1 LGTRK
6 RNFIGVKDGVKENI
20 EEIWNRIDEA
30 ARKVGRKREEIELVA
45 VSKGVSAEK
54 IREAVHS
61 GIKIVGES
69 RVQEAEV
76 KHQELRDIE
85 GLEWHLVGH
94 LQRNKAKRA
103 HLLFDLI
110 QSVDKI
116 ELLRELEHKAM
127 DMKKLQRVLLQVNIS
142 EEETK
147 SGFSP
152 DQVLNMA
159 KEVSEFSYLQIEG
172 LMGIASLADDEDR
185 IRTSFRRLRELFD
198 EIKREDL
205 PNFKMR
211 YLSMGMSQDF
221 ELAIEEGSNMIRIGR
236 AIFGW

>member
-1 LGTRK
+1 MGTRK

>member
-1 LGTRK
+1 M
-6 RNFIGVKDGVKENI
+6 KESI

-30 ARKVGRKREEIELVA
+30 AGKVGRKREEIKLVA
-45 VSKGVSAEK
+45 ASKGVSAEK
-54 IREAVHS
+54 IREAVRS

-69 RVQEAEV
+69 RIQEAEI
-76 KHQELRDIE
+76 KHRELRDIE

-110 QSVDKI
+110 QSGDKI
-116 ELLRELEHKAM
+116 ELLRELEHKAR

-142 EEETK
+142 KEETK
-147 SGFSP
+147 SGFRP

-159 KEVSEFSYLQIEG
+159 REVSEFSYLQIEG
-172 LMGIASLADDEDR
+172 LMGIASPVDDESG

>member
-1 LGTRK
+1 MGTRK

-69 RVQEAEV
+69 RVQEAEF